1 MSTAFYNGAY
11 FESHYGR
18 LLNDDGYFSVR
29 ALFWKKA
36 ITSLWSVP
44 EESRMLDYGCGT
56 GQVTAAFRHC
66 DYYDISEESRNYV
79 RKMEKTVFEQPG
91 EIPREQYDFVLSSHS
106 LEHSPRPFDDL
117 LSFAQYARSNGHLL
131 LILPV
136 EKTTREVLKVDNN
149 NHLYGWT
156 FQTISNLLLASGW
169 EPLFQAYIYDS
180 FGLGT
185 LAKRLHP
192 ENAVWWSWRLG
203 LLRKSFKSMFIV
215 ARKNGRP

>member
-1 MSTAFYNGAY
+1 MATTFYDKSY

-18 LLNDDGYFSVR
+18 LLNDEAYFSIR
-29 ALFWKKA
+29 AMFWKKA

-56 GQVTAAFRHC
+56 GQVTAAFRNC
-66 DYYDISEESRNYV
+66 QYYDISKDSRDYV
-79 RKMEKTVFEQPG
+79 KSKAKTVYQEPG
-91 EIPREQYDFVLSSHS
+91 AIPHGQFDFILSSHS

-117 LSFAQYARSNGHLL
+117 INFTRYARQDGHLL

-136 EKTTREVLKVDNN
+136 ENTFRKSLKVDNN

-169 EPLFQAYIYDS
+169 QPLFQSYIYDS
-180 FGLGT
+180 FGLGM
-185 LAKRLHP
+185 LAKWMPP
-192 ENAVWWSWRLG
+192 EKAVHWAWRLG
-203 LLRKSFKSMFIV
+203 LVKKSFKSMFIV
-215 ARKNGRP
+215 SRNIG